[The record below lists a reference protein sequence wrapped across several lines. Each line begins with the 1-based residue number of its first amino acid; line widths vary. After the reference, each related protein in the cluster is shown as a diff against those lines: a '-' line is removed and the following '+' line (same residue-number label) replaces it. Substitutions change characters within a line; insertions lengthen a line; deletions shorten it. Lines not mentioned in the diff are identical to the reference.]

1 MSTLYV
7 TQQDTVL
14 RKTDERLKVTQ
25 KGTTLLDVPMLKVSQ
40 VVVFGRVTVT
50 AATLQALLERQVP
63 VSYLSQHGRYVGRIE
78 PVLSKNALLRSAQYR
93 AAFDSRAT
101 LALARQ
107 MVRGK
112 LSNMRVFLQRAN
124 RGVDDRAV
132 SQAVDQVRTQINA
145 AEVSTHLDSLRGI
158 EGAGSAMYFGV
169 FDKLLK
175 PSDMRF
181 AKRVRRPPTD
191 PVNALLSFGYAL
203 LASDLQS
210 AVNTVGFDP
219 YQGYLHVEH
228 YGRPS
233 LALDLMEEFRP
244 LIVDSVVLTCV
255 NKRIIGPRDFDVELG
270 QVHRLTDAA
279 RRKFLMQYEER
290 KNTEIHHPIFE
301 YKVTYQRC
309 FELQARLL
317 AKCLKGEIDAYPP
330 FITR

>member
-7 TQQDTVL
+7 TQQDAVL

-93 AAFDSRAT
+93 VAFDSGAT

-112 LSNMRVFLQRAN
+112 LSNMRVLLQRAN

-132 SQAVDQVRTQINA
+132 SQAVDQIRTQIDA
-145 AEVSTHLDSLRGI
+145 AETSTRLDSLRGI

-191 PVNALLSFGYAL
+191 PVNSLLSFGYAL
-203 LASDLQS
+203 LASDIQS

-255 NKRIIGPRDFDVELG
+255 NKRIIGPRDFNVELG

-317 AKCLKGEIDAYPP
+317 AKCLKGEIDTYPP
-330 FITR
+330 FMTR

>member
-25 KGTTLLDVPMLKVSQ
+25 KGSTLLDVPLIKVSQ

-50 AATLQALLERQVP
+50 AATVQSLLERHIP
-63 VSYLSQHGRYVGRIE
+63 VCYLSQYGRYVGRIE
-78 PVLSKNALLRSAQYR
+78 PHLSKNSLLRSAQYR
-93 AAFDSRAT
+93 AAFDVEST
-101 LALARQ
+101 LELARQ
-107 MVRGK
+107 MVCGK
-112 LSNMRVFLQRAN
+112 LSNMRVLLQRAN
-124 RGVDDRAV
+124 RNLDDAAIAK
-132 SQAVDQVRTQINA
+132 AVDQLK
-145 AEVSTHLDSLRGI
+145 THLTSVAAAPNLDHLRGL
-158 EGAGSAMYFGV
+158 EGAGSAVYFGV
-169 FDKLLK
+169 FDNLLK
-175 PSDMRF
+175 SSGVRF
-181 AKRVRRPPTD
+181 IKRVRRPPTD

-203 LASDLQS
+203 LASDIQS

-244 LIVDSVVLTCV
+244 LVVDSVVLTCV
-255 NKRIIGPRDFDVELG
+255 NKRVIGPEDFSVGLG
-270 QVHRLTDAA
+270 EVHRLNDAA

-290 KNTEIHHPIFE
+290 KNTEIHHPIFG
-301 YKVTYQRC
+301 YRVTYQRC

-317 AKCLKGEIDAYPP
+317 AKRLKGEIPVYPP

>member
-7 TQQDTVL
+7 TQQDTIL

-25 KGTTLLDVPMLKVSQ
+25 QGTTLLDVPMLKVSD
-40 VVVFGRVTVT
+40 VVIFGRVTIT
-50 AATLQALLERQVP
+50 AATLQALLEHHIAVC
-63 VSYLSQHGRYVGRIE
+63 YLSEHGRYVGRFE
-78 PVLSKNALLRSAQYR
+78 PSLSKNSLLRTAQYR
-93 AAFDSRAT
+93 SAFDAKVT
-101 LALARQ
+101 LAVARQ

-112 LSNMRVFLQRAN
+112 LTNMRVLLQRTN
-124 RGVDDRAV
+124 RSIDDPAVSRAV
-132 SQAVDQVRTQINA
+132 EQLK
-145 AEVSTHLDSLRGI
+145 THLPALDDCTSLDQLRGL
-158 EGAGSAMYFGV
+158 EGAGSAVYFGV
-169 FDKLLK
+169 FDNLLK
-175 PSDMRF
+175 ASGMHF
-181 AKRVRRPPTD
+181 EKRVRRPPTD
-191 PVNALLSFGYAL
+191 PVNSLLSFGYAL
-203 LASDLQS
+203 LANDIQS

-255 NKRIIGPRDFDVELG
+255 NKRIIGPEDFRVELG

-279 RRKFLMQYEER
+279 RRKFLLQYDER
-290 KNTEIHHPIFE
+290 KNTEIQHPIFA

-317 AKCLKGEIDAYPP
+317 AKRLKGEIAEYPP
-330 FITR
+330 FLTR

>member
-40 VVVFGRVTVT
+40 VVLFGRVTMT

-78 PVLSKNALLRSAQYR
+78 PELSKNSLLRSMQYR

-107 MVRGK
+107 IVRGK
-112 LSNMRVFLQRAN
+112 LSNMRVLLQRAN
-124 RGVDDRAV
+124 RDLDDRAV
-132 SQAVDQVRTQINA
+132 SQAVDQIKTQIGA
-145 AEVSTHLDSLRGI
+145 LDTAPSLDSLRGL

-169 FDKLLK
+169 FDTLLR
-175 PSDMRF
+175 PADMRF

-191 PVNALLSFGYAL
+191 PVNSLLSFGYAL
-203 LASDLQS
+203 LVSDMQS

-228 YGRPS
+228 YDR
-233 LALDLMEEFRP
+233 
-244 LIVDSVVLTCV
+244 V
-255 NKRIIGPRDFDVELG
+255 
-270 QVHRLTDAA
+270 
-279 RRKFLMQYEER
+279 
-290 KNTEIHHPIFE
+290 
-301 YKVTYQRC
+301 
-309 FELQARLL
+309 
-317 AKCLKGEIDAYPP
+317 
-330 FITR
+330 

>member
-25 KGTTLLDVPMLKVSQ
+25 KSTTLLDVPMLKVSQ
-40 VVVFGRVTVT
+40 VVIFGRVTVT
-50 AATLQALLERQVP
+50 AATLQALLEHHIP
-63 VSYLSQHGRYVGRIE
+63 VSYLSEHGRYIGCFE
-78 PVLSKNALLRSAQYR
+78 PSLSKNSLLRSAQYR
-93 AAFDSRAT
+93 AAFDATAT

-107 MVRGK
+107 MVYGK
-112 LSNMRVFLQRAN
+112 LSNMRVMLQRAN
-124 RGVDDRAV
+124 RGVDDPAV
-132 SQAVDQVRTQINA
+132 AHAVEQIKTQFA
-145 AEVSTHLDSLRGI
+145 AVETAPNLDHLRGL
-158 EGAGSAMYFGV
+158 EGAGSALYFGV
-169 FDKLLK
+169 FDNLLK
-175 PSDMRF
+175 PSGMRF
-181 AKRVRRPPTD
+181 EKRVRRPPTD
-191 PVNALLSFGYAL
+191 PVNSLLSFGYAL
-203 LASDLQS
+203 LANDIRS

-255 NKRIIGPRDFDVELG
+255 NKRIIGPEDFSVELG
-270 QVHRLTDAA
+270 QVHRLTDTA

-290 KNTEIHHPIFE
+290 KNTEIHHPVFE

-317 AKCLKGEIDAYPP
+317 AKRLKGEIFEYPP

>member
-7 TQQDTVL
+7 TQQDAVL

-25 KGTTLLDVPMLKVSQ
+25 KGTTLLDVPILKVSQ

-78 PVLSKNALLRSAQYR
+78 PLLSKNALLRSAQYR
-93 AAFDSRAT
+93 AAFDTKAT

-112 LSNMRVFLQRAN
+112 LSNMRVLLQRAN

-132 SQAVDQVRTQINA
+132 SQAVDQIRAQISA
-145 AEVSTHLDSLRGI
+145 TDVSPRLNSLRGL

-191 PVNALLSFGYAL
+191 PVNSLLSFGYAL
-203 LASDLQS
+203 LASDIQS

-244 LIVDSVVLTCV
+244 LIVDSVVLSCI
-255 NKRIIGPRDFDVELG
+255 NKRIIGPKDFSVELG

-330 FITR
+330 FMTR